1 MAKIH
6 SVKTTRLSNRQPS
19 ATFSDVAQQDPLEG
33 RTLYV
38 LALCSGIEHRGCYF
52 GERGP
57 SYLFHFALEIN
68 LAHLRPTS

>member
-6 SVKTTRLSNRQPS
+6 FVKTTRLSNRQPS

-38 LALCSGIEHRGCYF
+38 LGLSIAGAILANGVLLIYF
-52 GERGP
+52 
-57 SYLFHFALEIN
+57 
-68 LAHLRPTS
+68 TSL

>member
-38 LALCSGIEHRGCYF
+38 LGLSIAGAILANGVLLIYF
-52 GERGP
+52 
-57 SYLFHFALEIN
+57 
-68 LAHLRPTS
+68 TSLYK

>member
-19 ATFSDVAQQDPLEG
+19 ATFGDDAKQDPLER

-38 LALCSGIEHRGCYF
+38 LGLSIAGAILANGVLLIYF
-52 GERGP
+52 
-57 SYLFHFALEIN
+57 
-68 LAHLRPTS
+68 TSL

>member
-19 ATFSDVAQQDPLEG
+19 ATFSDNAKQDPLEG

-38 LALCSGIEHRGCYF
+38 LGLSIAGAILANGILLIYF
-52 GERGP
+52 
-57 SYLFHFALEIN
+57 
-68 LAHLRPTS
+68 TSL

>member
-6 SVKTTRLSNRQPS
+6 SVKTTRLSNPQPS

-38 LALCSGIEHRGCYF
+38 LGLSIAGAILANGVLLIYF
-52 GERGP
+52 
-57 SYLFHFALEIN
+57 
-68 LAHLRPTS
+68 TSL

>member
-19 ATFSDVAQQDPLEG
+19 ATFSDNAKQDPLEG

-38 LALCSGIEHRGCYF
+38 LGLSIAGAILANGILLIYF
-52 GERGP
+52 
-57 SYLFHFALEIN
+57 
-68 LAHLRPTS
+68 TSF

>member
-1 MAKIH
+1 MAEIH

-38 LALCSGIEHRGCYF
+38 LGLSIAGAILANGALLIYF
-52 GERGP
+52 
-57 SYLFHFALEIN
+57 
-68 LAHLRPTS
+68 TSL

>member
-38 LALCSGIEHRGCYF
+38 LALSIAGAILANGILLIYF
-52 GERGP
+52 
-57 SYLFHFALEIN
+57 
-68 LAHLRPTS
+68 TSL

>member
-6 SVKTTRLSNRQPS
+6 SVKTTGLSNRQPS

-38 LALCSGIEHRGCYF
+38 LGLSIAGAILANGVLLIYF
-52 GERGP
+52 
-57 SYLFHFALEIN
+57 
-68 LAHLRPTS
+68 TSL